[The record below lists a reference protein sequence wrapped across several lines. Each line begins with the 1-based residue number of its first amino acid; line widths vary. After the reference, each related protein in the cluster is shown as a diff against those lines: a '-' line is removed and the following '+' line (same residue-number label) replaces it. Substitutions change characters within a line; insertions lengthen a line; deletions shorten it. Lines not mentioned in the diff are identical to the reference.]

1 MKPGT
6 IFVSHRAEYA
16 ALVRQLKTAIQGTS
30 RGKIKVF
37 ISEDIVRGEKWRA
50 AIENHLRESESLFL
64 VYGAPY
70 EDWSWCFYEA
80 GYFAALCREQ
90 SAPRDI
96 FCISRPNIPAP
107 GPLNDLQMLTDENQL
122 VEAVLNLCAR
132 NGIEHDATAVR
143 RCLGEMTKGLFG
155 KLREFVSY
163 PRVYFMANDAD
174 FGPNNLIPPD
184 SHLKLRRKTRY
195 LTIYSA

>member
-122 VEAVLNLCAR
+122 VEAVLNLYAR
-132 NGIEHDATAVR
+132 NGIGHDATAVR
-143 RCLGEMTKGLFG
+143 RCLGEMTKGFSG
-155 KLREFVSY
+155 S
-163 PRVYFMANDAD
+163 
-174 FGPNNLIPPD
+174 
-184 SHLKLRRKTRY
+184 
-195 LTIYSA
+195 SASSLAIHECILWRMMPTLDPTT

>member
-70 EDWSWCFYEA
+70 EDWLWCFYEA

-96 FCISRPNIPAP
+96 FCISRPNSPAP

-122 VEAVLNLCAR
+122 VEAVLNLYAR

-174 FGPNNLIPPD
+174 FGPNNLISHD